1 MTQETAVS
9 SAREIADQV
18 VAPTGSRNDKAGRF
32 PTEAV
37 DALPR
42 AGLLQSRS
50 CSLRAASAQ
59 PRVRR
64 PLASLGVNAISMDR
78 RTRVANLVA

>member
-1 MTQETAVS
+1 VTQETAVS
-9 SAREIADQV
+9 SVREIADHV

-42 AGLLQSRS
+42 AGLPQSRS
-50 CSLRAASAQ
+50 CSLRSASGAAT
-59 PRVRR
+59 
-64 PLASLGVNAISMDR
+64 G
-78 RTRVANLVA
+78 